1 MMMMMKTL
9 FKRTLCR
16 REGCPN
22 NKNLRVRVWR
32 NAKGMLGNDD
42 MTSLK
47 VFQLVLSVSS
57 ASCSLRGP
65 ELLLPHMP
73 LHFNFW
79 VHFLVMQ
86 QFRLCA
92 GVLLCWPRPHD
103 AVRGSVILATR
114 PPPATGW
121 RCEACSL
128 SDFITVAF

>member
-1 MMMMMKTL
+1 MMTMTMKTL

-42 MTSLK
+42 MMSLK

-79 VHFLVMQ
+79 VHFLVVQPTAHVQECYSAGPAHTMQ
-86 QFRLCA
+86 SADL
-92 GVLLCWPRPHD
+92 
-103 AVRGSVILATR
+103 
-114 PPPATGW
+114 
-121 RCEACSL
+121 
-128 SDFITVAF
+128 